1 MGSLLTFRH
10 IHLPNIITEHSTG
23 TIDLY
28 EYQPDEQYVSYIAQ
42 IGTTHAGK
50 GHINETRKLLWP
62 QIWSKEEQFP
72 R

>member
-10 IHLPNIITEHSTG
+10 IHLPKYYYRTQHGNH
-23 TIDLY
+23 L
-28 EYQPDEQYVSYIAQ
+28 YQPDEQYVSYIAQ